1 MTPIKTTTLFILFL
15 LLAGCSEDNDYDGTG
30 LIGQVASISSSTTT
44 VDPIVSLQS
53 FVFTANA
60 EALVENIQTM
70 QKRVESIDTSLSE
83 REILKLQVDFEAIAT
98 AWKSVEAS
106 YIVGDFES
114 SLIDTPR
121 YIDYFHEGKALD
133 VAADI
138 DKVLNQTGD
147 IQVALNKN
155 SSKGINA
162 LEYLAFGYYE
172 PLSTLKIKMKT
183 NNLRRIE
190 VIKAVLKN
198 LKTQATLIFTFYKND
213 TKIKSDVQETSSA
226 IVNVLA
232 DSAYKLREWRIGEA
246 AGFVLKYK
254 DSPNPS
260 RLEYYY
266 SRLSLEMIKA
276 VIETHEEVMGE
287 QSYGNFGSFASSNG
301 AKAIVT
307 KIRNQINLI
316 QATLDTFST
325 PLEGKITTTS
335 VDPKVTEIYEMI
347 RVLQSLYYDSLIQSL
362 NLTAEIIEAD
372 GD

>member
-15 LLAGCSEDNDYDGTG
+15 LLAGCSEDNNYDGTG

-213 TKIKSDVQETSSA
+213 TKIKSDVQKTSSA

-246 AGFVLKYK
+246 AGFVFKYK